1 MKTNDP
7 VDPRIDMLVAALYGE
22 LSDPERAEFEALLAS
37 DDALRTE
44 WEELSGT
51 RTMLGAWELDERV
64 PSFVMVDPGAS
75 RRRPVADGWWSRF
88 SERFRGVFTFGG
100 WAVAGAAAA
109 VMILAAGGLNVEKTA
124 NGFAVSFG
132 GPNEAQVADA
142 TPANATPT
150 DAAPQETALRMP
162 VDRVS
167 GTTAATGAAD
177 SPLRQVSD
185 GTGNYLTRDE
195 FDQYTAGMLQMM
207 ASYLSDYRSRRDQEI
222 GAALRTLYGDINQRQ
237 SLQYEDLLSKIDSI
251 HPAESRGDILDPTE
265 LGVSRSDS
273 LRSLR
278 QRPDGVEDKRNE

>member
-22 LSDPERAEFEALLAS
+22 LSDAERAEFEVLLAS

-88 SERFRGVFTFGG
+88 SERFRGAFTFGG

-109 VMILAAGGLNVEKTA
+109 VMVLAAGGLNVERTA
-124 NGFAVSFG
+124 NGFAISFG
-132 GPNEAQVADA
+132 EAEEAQVADV
-142 TPANATPT
+142 TPTNATP
-150 DAAPQETALRMP
+150 QGTALRTP

-167 GTTAATGAAD
+167 GTTASTGAAD
-177 SPLRQVSD
+177 GPLQQVSD
-185 GTGNYLTRDE
+185 GTGRYLTRDE

-237 SLQYEDLLSKIDSI
+237 SLQYEDLLNKIDSM
-251 HPAESRGDILDPTE
+251 HPVESPGGILDPTE